1 MSVAR
6 GLPGSYRF
14 GLASSAAAQVAA
26 AKATV
31 AGSVSESAPVIAIKI
46 SEPALDLTSS
56 RISKTSAVNSP
67 AIAYSAAP
75 ITVSDRPSPPAPIPG
90 APPLSGAKALVIGAS
105 IGLIFLLGKLGK
117 K

>member
-1 MSVAR
+1 MSFAR
-6 GLPGSYRF
+6 NIAGSYRF

-31 AGSVSESAPVIAIKI
+31 AGSVSESAPVVSIRIT
-46 SEPALDLTSS
+46 EPALDLTNGS

-67 AIAYSAAP
+67 AIAYGTP
-75 ITVSDRPSPPAPIPG
+75 VREIYNPPPAPISDR
-90 APPLSGAKALVIGAS
+90 PPLSGGKALVLGAS